1 MHDLLSQIYNTD
13 DNIAVNNGA
22 LEKTAEAEL
31 LEMLEKVAEAQGTD
45 LSQFSENDIA
55 EIIGEALE
63 VASGEQT
70 KEASA
75 EVADAA
81 DADELSDADKEKIA
95 EADFLGRL
103 MAHAMYDE
111 LTSINNGGGEVE
123 KQAANE
129 EFEDAAAMRA
139 MQILEAAGVDIEQ
152 TKQSAAEE
160 AAADEALTARAAEL
174 LAENGWD
181 VNELAAAIERG

>member
-75 EVADAA
+75 EVA